1 MAEAY
6 EVKGKVAIVTG
17 AGSGIGH
24 ALTELLLENG
34 CSVMMADLK
43 LRPEAEATLNKYSA
57 TAKFQQTNI
66 ANWKDIS
73 ELWEATLEGFGRVD
87 IVVNGAGI
95 YEPPSSSF
103 WNPPGVSPLAEDRAD
118 AEVGQYNTF
127 AVNAVGPIR
136 LAQIAVDYWLQNRG
150 DVKGNLLWVSSVGGY
165 VHQTLSPLYMASKAA
180 IISMAKCL
188 GGLRQTVGIR
198 NAAICPGAVDTP
210 IFYPEYCR
218 SRVQPGDLMMS
229 PRQCAEIALR
239 IMTEPQYGDGNIVEA
254 MLVGTKE
261 DPTMSI
267 REVPLEALYPTV
279 GPVGQANHM
288 VEEEL
293 KHLKKLQES
302 GMR

>member
-17 AGSGIGH
+17 AGSGISH

-57 TAKFQQTNI
+57 TAKFQRTNV

-73 ELWEATLEGFGRVD
+73 KLWEATLEGFGRVD

-103 WNPPGVSPLAEDRAD
+103 WNPPGVSPLTADRAD

-136 LAQIAVDYWLQNRG
+136 LAQIAVDYWLQNKG
-150 DVKGNLLWVSSVGGY
+150 DVKGNLLWFSSVAGY

-180 IISMAKCL
+180 IVSMAKCL
-188 GGLRQTVGIR
+188 GGLRQAVGIR

-218 SRVQPGDLMMS
+218 SRVQPGDLMMT

-254 MLVGTKE
+254 MLVETPE
-261 DPTMSI
+261 DPTVSI
-267 REVPLEALYPTV
+267 REVPLEALYPAV

-288 VEEEL
+288 IQEEM
-293 KHLKKLQES
+293 KHIRKLQES

>member
-57 TAKFQQTNI
+57 TARFQQTDI

-73 ELWEATLEGFGRVD
+73 KLWEATLAGFGRVD

-103 WNPPGVSPLAEDRAD
+103 WNPPGVSSLAMDRAD

-127 AVNAVGPIR
+127 AVNTIGPIR
-136 LAQIAVDYWLQNRG
+136 LAQIAFDYWLQKRG
-150 DVKGNLLWVSSVGGY
+150 DVKGNLLWVSSVAAY
-165 VHQTLSPLYMASKAA
+165 VHQSLSPLYMASKAA
-180 IISMAKCL
+180 IVSMAKCL
-188 GGLRQTVGIR
+188 GGLRQAVGIR
-198 NAAICPGAVDTP
+198 SAAICPGAVDTP
-210 IFYPEYCR
+210 IFYPEYCH
-218 SRVQPGDLMMS
+218 SRVQPGDLMMT

-239 IMTEPQYGDGNIVEA
+239 IMTEPQYGDGNIIEA

-261 DPTMSI
+261 DPTMNI
-267 REVPLEALYPTV
+267 REVPLESLYPTV
-279 GPVGQANHM
+279 GPVGQENRF
-288 VEEEL
+288 VEVEL
-293 KHLKKLQES
+293 KHIKKLQES